1 MPEPATPETSAPKAA
16 RITSIDALR
25 GFVMFTMIFVND
37 LAGAGKF
44 VPDWMV
50 HFSERHKTGS
60 GMTFVDLVFPA
71 FLFIVGMSVPQA
83 LGRRLAAGGSMV
95 WTLGHVA
102 GRTLALLAI
111 GILMVHETP
120 DSEALGWPGDWWCTL
135 MYLSSMA
142 AFCSIEPGWLELGR
156 AGGDGGEPRSNAW
169 RVASRCARVTGMAGM
184 LLLALAFRGS
194 HGRRI
199 LTIAPF
205 SLDTEWY
212 GILGLIGWAYL
223 VACLV
228 YLAFRAQRTAILGCM
243 GLLMCLF
250 AAERT
255 RMFDGFFVN
264 RIVGIGGALG
274 SQGAIATGGLLLG
287 AMLTDSQMAHW
298 RARGRFTWWFVL
310 GCSAAALL
318 LNGLYGISKNQATPS
333 WCFWSC
339 AITAALWY
347 LFYLVADVRP
357 VAFVSGPLAA
367 AGRNVLLAYL
377 ISEML
382 PGLLEALG
390 LGRAYDH
397 LASSC
402 LTAVARS
409 AACGVVILA
418 VATGLNRL
426 GLRLRL

>member
-1 MPEPATPETSAPKAA
+1 
-16 RITSIDALR
+16 
-25 GFVMFTMIFVND
+25 
-37 LAGAGKF
+37 
-44 VPDWMV
+44 
-50 HFSERHKTGS
+50 
-60 GMTFVDLVFPA
+60 
-71 FLFIVGMSVPQA
+71 
-83 LGRRLAAGGSMV
+83 
-95 WTLGHVA
+95 
-102 GRTLALLAI
+102 
-111 GILMVHETP
+111 
-120 DSEALGWPGDWWCTL
+120 
-135 MYLSSMA
+135 
-142 AFCSIEPGWLELGR
+142 
-156 AGGDGGEPRSNAW
+156 
-169 RVASRCARVTGMAGM
+169 
-184 LLLALAFRGS
+184 
-194 HGRRI
+194 
-199 LTIAPF
+199 
-205 SLDTEWY
+205 
-212 GILGLIGWAYL
+212 
-223 VACLV
+223 
-228 YLAFRAQRTAILGCM
+228 
-243 GLLMCLF
+243 
-250 AAERT
+250 
-255 RMFDGFFVN
+255 
-264 RIVGIGGALG
+264 
-274 SQGAIATGGLLLG
+274 
-287 AMLTDSQMAHW
+287 MLTDSQMAHW
-298 RARGRFTWWFVL
+298 RARGRFTLWFVL